1 MVKKNKTVTRIE
13 TTGQKKNNLLFSISL
28 ETNKKQKLKS
38 QGYVK
43 SSDWSATKLRD
54 AKLGVF
60 WLALL
65 LQQGDRLF
73 KSYIFGPLFTVSMA
87 RNAKIKILIHIH
99 GVFKWYVL

>member
-73 KSYIFGPLFTVSMA
+73 KSYIFGALFTVSMA
-87 RNAKIKILIHIH
+87 RNAKIKILM
-99 GVFKWYVL
+99 